1 MKRSTERIL
10 TTFVGSLG
18 RPADLLEMMR
28 AKESDQLYDHEAFP
42 ARVRRAV
49 AEVVHKQAEAG
60 GHRGR
65 WGAGEVRLRQL
76 CERTSHRLRT
86 ESDETQRG
94 PMGRIKRR

>member
-60 GHRGR
+60 DIV
-65 WGAGEVRLRQL
+65 ADGEQGKSGFVNYVSERLTGFEPRATRPREGPWVDR
-76 CERTSHRLRT
+76 ERR
-86 ESDETQRG
+86 
-94 PMGRIKRR
+94 